1 MYYHSLHRGRKHFSS
16 HHLHDFIT
24 EKNLKRHIK
33 DSFKINIKKTIKT
46 NKKNQYV
53 NFKNLEGKLKSP
65 FMIYSDFE
73 SILVTEGNGK
83 QNPNKCSTKKYQKTF
98 ACCYGYKLACIDD
111 KFS

>member
-1 MYYHSLHRGRKHFSS
+1 M
-16 HHLHDFIT
+16 
-24 EKNLKRHIK
+24 
-33 DSFKINIKKTIKT
+33 

-53 NFKNLEGKLKSP
+53 YFKNFEEKIKSP

-83 QNPNKCSTKKYQKTF
+83 QNPNQCYTKKYQKTF
-98 ACCYGYKLACIDD
+98 ACCYGYKLVCVDD

>member
-1 MYYHSLHRGRKHFSS
+1 MYNHSLHRGRKHFSC

-33 DSFKINIKKTIKT
+33 DSFKINIKQTIKM

-53 NFKNLEGKLKSP
+53 NFKNFEGKLKSP

-83 QNPNKCSTKKYQKTF
+83 QNPNKCYTKKYQKAF
-98 ACCYGYKLACIDD
+98 VVMAIN
-111 KFS
+111 